1 MTTYAFFIIL
11 ILAAIL
17 ITVLGVLT
25 IRVAVQVYEQLYWH
39 KPKSS
44 FKEEAKKRYQRKSNT
59 NATKRI
65 QKTNKKL

>member
-1 MTTYAFFIIL
+1 MTTYAFFIVL

-25 IRVAVQVYEQLYWH
+25 IRVAVQMYEHLYWH
-39 KPKSS
+39 KPS
-44 FKEEAKKRYQRKSNT
+44 FKEESKKRYQRKSNT

-65 QKTNKKL
+65 PKSPRKV